1 MGTLVGVLPPSS
13 RSESARFD
21 LKSLEDGGG
30 GGIRNSFP
38 LYLFRLPG
46 VTVPDLNDPGESIDA
61 DDRGGAADLERRF
74 LGD

>member
-1 MGTLVGVLPPSS
+1 
-13 RSESARFD
+13 
-21 LKSLEDGGG
+21 
-30 GGIRNSFP
+30 